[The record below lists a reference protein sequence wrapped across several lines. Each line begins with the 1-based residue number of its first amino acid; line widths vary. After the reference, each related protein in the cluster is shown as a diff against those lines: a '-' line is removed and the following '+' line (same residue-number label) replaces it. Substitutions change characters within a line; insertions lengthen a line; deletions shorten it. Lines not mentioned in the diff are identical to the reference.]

1 MIKKILAEIVH
12 RVKPDEK
19 IRAEVLS
26 RVSLFLA
33 KLNKNLKK
41 INAVAVLGGS
51 YAKDTWLV
59 GDYDVDVFV
68 VFDKEFE
75 GMSDVLEKS
84 LKAWTPIRLHGS
96 RDYFQVKGDIN
107 YEIVPVVKRKKG
119 SVMQN
124 STDYSVDHVNWVN
137 REGRKVKDDIRLFKK
152 FCKANG
158 VYGAESYVRGISG
171 HVADLLV
178 IKCGGFMKLIKA
190 ASKWS
195 GVEKVVLDP
204 KNVHKGK
211 ALLVLNT
218 SKTQG
223 PLVLVDPMQPLRNAA
238 AALSAEKFQSLIS
251 SSIAFLKAPDLSFF
265 EDKKTDLTALQKRS
279 GKGILI
285 RVSAIPL
292 EGTQDVIGTKLLK
305 VFDFLQ
311 DALGAFTIR
320 KCGWNWKGNAP
331 AEFWFLLKK
340 KSLPKKTLVTGP
352 PLRLSEHVTRFQK
365 QHKCFFVKGR
375 KVYAYQNRT
384 ATTPNAVLAEEL
396 KNEYVTSRV
405 KSCRVVNWNK

>member
-1 MIKKILAEIVH
+1 MAEIVN

-19 IRAEVLS
+19 TRADVLS
-26 RVSLFLA
+26 RVSCFLTD
-33 KLNKNLKK
+33 LNKNLKTV
-41 INAVAVLGGS
+41 NAVAVLGGS

-84 LKAWTPIRLHGS
+84 LKDWNPIRLHGS

-124 STDYSVDHVNWVN
+124 STDYSVDHVSWVN
-137 REGRKVKDDIRLFKK
+137 REGRKLKEDIRLFKK

-178 IKCGGFMKLIKA
+178 IKYGGFMKLIKA
-190 ASKWS
+190 MSKWS
-195 GVEKVVLDP
+195 GKEKVVLDP

-251 SSIAFLKAPDLSFF
+251 SANAFLKAPDFSCFD
-265 EDKKTDLTALQKRS
+265 ERKTDPTALQKRS
-279 GKGILI
+279 GKGVLI

-292 EGTQDVIGTKLLK
+292 DGTQDVVGTKLLK

-311 DALGAFTIR
+311 NSLCEFSIR

-340 KSLPKKTLVTGP
+340 KSLPKKVLVTGP
-352 PLRLSEHVTRFQK
+352 PLRLSEHVASFKK
-365 QHKCFFVKGR
+365 QHKNSFLKGR
-375 KVYAYQNRT
+375 KVYAYQERN
-384 ATTPNAVLAEEL
+384 ATTPNSVLAFVL
-396 KNEYVTSRV
+396 KKEYVTSRV
-405 KSCRVVNWNK
+405 KSCGEVK